1 MAVADI
7 QVTQT
12 AAAAVP
18 SPVATYSPSKNCPVW
33 LSRGPAGEGWRLLAD
48 FFTAVTLALAAGG
61 GGVTACQSVHSV
73 SSVHTRVSPH
83 SVGQHFKL
91 RTHAAIRRV

>member
-18 SPVATYSPSKNCPVW
+18 SPVATYSPSKNSPVW
-33 LSRGPAGEGWRLLAD
+33 LSRGPAGECWRLLAD
-48 FFTAVTLALAAGG
+48 FFTAVTLALGCCRWRGHCLAECLQCPQC
-61 GGVTACQSVHSV
+61 VQC
-73 SSVHTRVSPH
+73 PH
-83 SVGQHFKL
+83 
-91 RTHAAIRRV
+91 